1 MKRIISL
8 ILILATLLTISA
20 CGENNRDYDEAE
32 VIAAA
37 EKLIYKAARLNDIL
51 WGEGLYY
58 VEDTAYDNGDYSP
71 ADYNAEYTRLDD
83 LISDCARVYST
94 DYMNIIESTVFSS
107 YFGDTGVNSYA
118 RYYQESST
126 EPIMVKRDY
135 NNILTAKNEYYYSTL
150 EALRSEGDI
159 VIVKIKVKITYE
171 EKDELGKVINTLT
184 QERER
189 EIELV
194 EEADGWRIDSPCYSN
209 YISNL

>member
-8 ILILATLLTISA
+8 ILILATLLTVSA

-37 EKLIYKAARLNDIL
+37 EKLIYKAVKLNDIL
-51 WGEGLYY
+51 WGEGFYFD
-58 VEDTAYDNGDYSP
+58 EDSSYTNGDYSP
-71 ADYNAEYTRLDD
+71 AVPYADYTKLDD
-83 LISDCARVYST
+83 LISDCAKVFSSS
-94 DYMNIIESTVFSS
+94 YMQIIENTVFSS
-107 YFGDTGVNSYA
+107 HFGDTGVNSYA

-126 EPIMVKRDY
+126 DPIMVKRDY
-135 NNILTAKNEYYYSTL
+135 DRLLKAKNEFLYSTL
-150 EALRSEGDI
+150 EVLRSEGDI

-194 EEADGWRIDSPCYSN
+194 EEADGWRIYSPCYSN